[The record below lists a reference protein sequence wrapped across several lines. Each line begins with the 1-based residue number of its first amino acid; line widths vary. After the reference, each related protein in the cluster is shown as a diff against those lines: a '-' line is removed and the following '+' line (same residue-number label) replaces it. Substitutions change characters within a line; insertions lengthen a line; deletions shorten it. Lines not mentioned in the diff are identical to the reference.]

1 MEKKFITITELLE
14 QVDDPMV
21 QKFFD
26 LESEALLDEKIEVL
40 KALID
45 GKPPE
50 AIPNYYKVLEL
61 IPTDQHWD
69 L

>member
-1 MEKKFITITELLE
+1 MEEKFIKITELLE

-26 LESEALLDEKIEVL
+26 MESEALLDEKIEVL

-45 GKPPE
+45 GKSPE
-50 AIPNYYKVLEL
+50 VIPNYYKVLERM
-61 IPTDQHWD
+61 PQDQHWD

>member
-1 MEKKFITITELLE
+1 MEEKFIKITELLE

-26 LESEALLDEKIEVL
+26 MESEALLDEKFEVL

-50 AIPNYYKVLEL
+50 AIPNYYKVLERM
-61 IPTDQHWD
+61 PQDQHWD

>member
-1 MEKKFITITELLE
+1 MEKKFIQITELLE

-50 AIPNYYKVLEL
+50 AIPNYYKVLERM
-61 IPTDQHWD
+61 PQDQHWY